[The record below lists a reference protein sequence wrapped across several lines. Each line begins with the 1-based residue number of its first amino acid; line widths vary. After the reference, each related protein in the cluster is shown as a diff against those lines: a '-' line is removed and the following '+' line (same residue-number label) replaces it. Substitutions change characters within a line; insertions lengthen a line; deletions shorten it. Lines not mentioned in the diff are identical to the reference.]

1 MPQTLAVPCARP
13 IELTS
18 HSSALGRWES
28 AVALPHPSLAPYV
41 SEYFGGTE
49 ETVEPLCRRE
59 LPADIAPIIINF
71 GAPFRLFDTEDPSRW
86 REVRSFIAGAF
97 DRYVLVGSTG
107 SYGCMQINFTI
118 LGARMFFGR
127 PMYELANR
135 VVSLDDAFG
144 AEARRL
150 EMALYDAED
159 WAARF
164 DLLDDAIAARIARA
178 KLPPPAVTHV
188 MRRLVR
194 SHGAVPIG
202 TLATEAG
209 WSHKHL
215 VSQFTEQIGLAP
227 KTLARVLRFG
237 RAAGRLASSTGG
249 HLADIAID
257 CGYYDQS
264 HFTRDFRAFAGV
276 TPTELLASRL
286 PNRGGFVA

>member
-1 MPQTLAVPCARP
+1 VPQTLVLPRARLV
-13 IELTS
+13 ELTHHTS
-18 HSSALGRWES
+18 ELGRWES
-28 AVALPHPSLAPYV
+28 AVSRPHPSVEPYV
-41 SEYFGGTE
+41 REYFGGTE
-49 ETVEPLCRRE
+49 QTHAPLCRRE
-59 LPADIAPIIINF
+59 LPADVAPIIINF
-71 GAPFRLFDTEDPSRW
+71 GAPFRFYDPSDPSRW
-86 REVRSFIAGAF
+86 TEARSFMAGAF
-97 DRYVLVGSTG
+97 DTYVLVGSTG
-107 SYGCMQINFTI
+107 SYACVQINFTI

-127 PMYELANR
+127 PMVELANR
-135 VVSLDDAFG
+135 VVSLEEAFG

-150 EMALYDAED
+150 EMDLYDARD
-159 WAARF
+159 WGARF
-164 DLLDDAIAARIARA
+164 DLLDAVIAARIARA

-194 SHGAVPIG
+194 SHGGAAIG
-202 TLATEAG
+202 ALAGEVG

-215 VSQFTEQIGLAP
+215 IAQFTEQIGLAP

-237 RAAGRLASSTGG
+237 QAADRLAQATGG

>member
-1 MPQTLAVPCARP
+1 MRS
-13 IELTS
+13 IELNR
-18 HSSALGRWES
+18 HASALGRWES
-28 AVALPHPSLAPYV
+28 VVAPPHPTLRPFVREYVGGSEWTRAPLV
-41 SEYFGGTE
+41 
-49 ETVEPLCRRE
+49 RRE
-59 LPADIAPIIINF
+59 LPTEITPVIFSF
-71 GAPFRLFDTEDPSRW
+71 GAPFRVFDTANHSRFVE
-86 REVRSFIAGAF
+86 RASFATGPF

-107 SYGCMQINFTI
+107 SYACMQINFTI
-118 LGARMFFGR
+118 LGARLFFGR

-144 AEARRL
+144 ADARRL
-150 EMALYDAED
+150 EAALYDAGD

-178 KLPPPAVTHV
+178 TLPPPAVTHV

-194 SHGAVPIG
+194 SHGAIPIG
-202 TLATEAG
+202 ALAGETG

-215 VSQFTEQIGLAP
+215 VSQFTEQIGLTP

-237 RAAGRLASSTGG
+237 LAAERLTSSSGG